1 MSKPVDGSTFAY
13 SGGRR
18 GFPSAAT
25 KERPACGTLF
35 KPLMACRFWL
45 LAALILTGSVAMA
58 DSCPYCG
65 QYYGE
70 PMPGDEAR
78 VYALRRAHEAS
89 CPSRPQGGGGGGN
102 YGGGGNIFD
111 ELFRRLRQPPAQ
123 PRTEQPRRSGSGSL
137 FKPSAPPDKAASKEL
152 SEAANRF
159 EQMTKSAPPQSST
172 KGGTAAAAPKTGL
185 FNRLFGRKANP
196 DDPGLQAR
204 DRIPAGSDTSAR
216 RQGASAQ
223 LHGEQAVKAKSPEE
237 MKAKAGLGFDTS
249 GRTPAGA
256 DSGRFL
262 RAAMTGPSR
271 NILYRKELPKEV
283 KLPPDVEQRR
293 RALVNERVKQME
305 NYRNTYLN
313 YAKAKDDPVKRDKLE
328 KDLTRINRSVHETE
342 TKIEKELSNAA
353 QKDPQL
359 QDSLIKVL
367 LVEE

>member
-1 MSKPVDGSTFAY
+1 MPKLVDASLFALLGSSREFLPVV
-13 SGGRR
+13 
-18 GFPSAAT
+18 T
-25 KERPACGTLF
+25 KKRLACSTLF
-35 KPLMACRFWL
+35 KPLMACQAWL

-78 VYALRRAHEAS
+78 VYALRQAHEAS
-89 CPSRPQGGGGGGN
+89 CPSRPQGGGGGGT

-123 PRTEQPRRSGSGSL
+123 PRRFGFGDL
-137 FKPSAPPDKAASKEL
+137 FKHSTPPDKSASKEL
-152 SEAANRF
+152 SNAANRF
-159 EQMTKSAPPQSST
+159 EQMSRAAPAPSST
-172 KGGTAAAAPKTGL
+172 GGGTAAAPSKPGL
-185 FNRLFGRKANP
+185 FNRLFGRKSNP
-196 DDPGLQAR
+196 DDPDLQAR
-204 DRIPAGSDTSAR
+204 ERITAGSDTSAR

-237 MKAKAGLGFDTS
+237 MKAKAGLVFDTS

-271 NILYRKELPKEV
+271 NILYRKELPKGV

-293 RALVNERVKQME
+293 RTLVNERVKQME
-305 NYRNTYLN
+305 NYRNTYLS
-313 YAKAKDDPVKRDKLE
+313 YDKAKNDPVKRDKLE
-328 KDLTRINRSVHETE
+328 KELTRINNSVRETE

-359 QDSLIKVL
+359 KDSLIKVL